1 MLIIQSVQ
9 PHIENTLNKQFSSL
23 GLDASLLDNLDS
35 LGYKEMTEIQAQSLP
50 AIIAGQDVLAKAKTG
65 SGKTA
70 AFGLGLLHNLKV
82 KRFRVQALVMCP
94 TRELAEQVAVELRKL
109 GRKVHNIKVLTL
121 CGGTPMGPQIG
132 SLEHGAHII
141 VGTPGRIMDHL
152 FRQRLDLSEVNTL
165 VLDEADRMLDMG
177 FEVEMAKVIDAVPL
191 DRQTLLFS
199 ATYPDTIKQ
208 ISQDIQ
214 RNPLEVSVE
223 ATHETN
229 SIEQIFFEVD
239 EPHRIKAVAALLS
252 HYQPESA
259 IVFCNTKLACQ
270 EVADE
275 LTAVGV
281 SALALHGDL
290 EQRDR
295 TQVLTRFAN
304 RSVSVLI
311 ATDVASRGLDIKE
324 VNAVISYQITPD
336 PEVHIHRIGRTG
348 RADAKGLALTLCAPK
363 EMARANAIED
373 YQNAKLKWTG
383 IQSIRFHSNRLIQ
396 PEFHTIC
403 IDGGK
408 KSKIRPGDILGALTK
423 DADIAGDDVGKINV
437 TATHTYVAVKTRS
450 VKRALKQFNEG
461 KLKGRKFKARKLS

>member
-239 EPHRIKAVAALLS
+239 EPHRIKSVAALLS

-295 TQVLTRFAN
+295 TQVLIRFAN

>member
-1 MLIIQSVQ
+1 M
-9 PHIENTLNKQFSSL
+9 NKEFASL
-23 GLDASLLDNLDS
+23 GLKNALLDNLDS
-35 LGYKEMTEIQAQSLP
+35 MGFKEMTEIQAMSLP
-50 AIIAGQDVLAKAKTG
+50 AIIEGKDVVAKAKTG

-70 AFGLGLLHNLKV
+70 AFGLGLLHNLRV

-94 TRELAEQVAVELRKL
+94 TRELAEQVALEIRKL
-109 GRKVHNIKVLTL
+109 GRGIHNIKVLTL

-199 ATYPDTIKQ
+199 ATYPDTIAQ
-208 ISQDIQ
+208 ISRDVQ
-214 RNPLEVSVE
+214 RSPIEVSVE
-223 ATHETN
+223 ATHETS
-229 SIEQIFFEVD
+229 SIEQIFFEVE

-252 HYQPESA
+252 HYQAESA
-259 IVFCNTKLACQ
+259 IVFCNTKIACQ

-275 LTAVGV
+275 LASLGV

-290 EQRDR
+290 EQRER

-348 RADAKGLALTLCAPK
+348 RAEAKGLALTLCAPK
-363 EMARANAIED
+363 EIARANAIED
-373 YQNAKLKWTG
+373 YQKAKIKWTS
-383 IQSIRFHSNRLIQ
+383 IQSIRFHANRLIQ
-396 PEFHTIC
+396 PEYATIC

-408 KSKIRPGDILGALTK
+408 KSKIRPGDVIGALTK
-423 DADIAGDDVGKINV
+423 DADIAFEDVGKINV

-461 KLKGRKFKARKLS
+461 KLKGRKFKARKLA

>member
-1 MLIIQSVQ
+1 M
-9 PHIENTLNKQFSSL
+9 NKEFASL
-23 GLDASLLDNLDS
+23 GLNNALLDNLETM
-35 LGYKEMTEIQAQSLP
+35 GFKEMTDIQAMSLP
-50 AIIAGQDVLAKAKTG
+50 AIIEGKDVVAKAKTG

-94 TRELAEQVAVELRKL
+94 TRELAEQVALEIRKL
-109 GRKVHNIKVLTL
+109 GRGIHNIKVLTL

-199 ATYPDTIKQ
+199 ATYPDTIAQ
-208 ISQDIQ
+208 ISQDVQ
-214 RNPLEVSVE
+214 RNPVEVSVE
-223 ATHETN
+223 ATHET
-229 SIEQIFFEVD
+229 SKIEQLFFEV
-239 EPHRIKAVAALLS
+239 EEAHRTKAVAAMLS

-259 IVFCNTKLACQ
+259 IIFCNTKIACQ
-270 EVADE
+270 EVYDE
-275 LTAVGV
+275 LRVLGV

-290 EQRDR
+290 EQRER

-324 VNAVISYQITPD
+324 VNAVISYQVTPD

-348 RADAKGLALTLCAPK
+348 RADAKGLALTICSPK
-363 EMARANAIED
+363 EVHRANAIED
-373 YQNAKLKWTG
+373 YQKSKIKWTG
-383 IQSIRFHSNRLIQ
+383 IQALRFHANRLIQ
-396 PEFHTIC
+396 PEYETIC

-408 KSKIRPGDILGALTK
+408 KSKLRPGDIIGALTK
-423 DADIAGDDVGKINV
+423 DADIVFDDIGKINV
-437 TATHTYVAVKTRS
+437 TAMHTYVAVKTRS

>member
-1 MLIIQSVQ
+1 M
-9 PHIENTLNKQFSSL
+9 NKEFASL
-23 GLDASLLDNLDS
+23 GLNNALLDNLETM
-35 LGYKEMTEIQAQSLP
+35 GFKEMTDIQAMSLP
-50 AIIAGQDVLAKAKTG
+50 AIIEGKDVVAKAKTG

-94 TRELAEQVAVELRKL
+94 TRELAEQVALEIRTL
-109 GRKVHNIKVLTL
+109 GRGIHNIKVLTL

-132 SLEHGAHII
+132 SLEHGAHIV

-177 FEVEMAKVIDAVPL
+177 FEVEMAKVIEAVPL
-191 DRQTLLFS
+191 ERQTLLFS
-199 ATYPDTIKQ
+199 ATYPDTIAQ
-208 ISQDIQ
+208 ISQDVQ
-214 RNPLEVSVE
+214 RNPVEVSVE
-223 ATHETN
+223 ATHET
-229 SIEQIFFEVD
+229 SKIEQLFFEV
-239 EPHRIKAVAALLS
+239 EEAHRVKAVAAMLS

-259 IVFCNTKLACQ
+259 IIFCNTKIACQ
-270 EVADE
+270 EVYDE
-275 LTAVGV
+275 LRELGV

-290 EQRDR
+290 EQRER

-324 VNAVISYQITPD
+324 VNAVISYQVTPD

-348 RADAKGLALTLCAPK
+348 RADAKGLALTICSPK
-363 EMARANAIED
+363 EVHRANAIED
-373 YQNAKLKWTG
+373 YQKSKIKWTG
-383 IQSIRFHSNRLIQ
+383 IQALRFHANRLIQ
-396 PEFHTIC
+396 PEYETIC

-408 KSKIRPGDILGALTK
+408 KSKLRPGDIIGALTK
-423 DADIAGDDVGKINV
+423 DADIVFDDIGKINV
-437 TATHTYVAVKTRS
+437 TAMHTYVAVKTRS

>member
-1 MLIIQSVQ
+1 M
-9 PHIENTLNKQFSSL
+9 NKEFASL
-23 GLDASLLDNLDS
+23 GLNNALLDNLETM
-35 LGYKEMTEIQAQSLP
+35 GFKEMTDIQAMSLP
-50 AIIAGQDVLAKAKTG
+50 AIIEGKDVVAKAKTG

-94 TRELAEQVAVELRKL
+94 TRELAEQVALEIRKL
-109 GRKVHNIKVLTL
+109 GRGIHNIKVLTL

-199 ATYPDTIKQ
+199 ATYPDTIAQ
-208 ISQDIQ
+208 ISQDVQ
-214 RNPLEVSVE
+214 RNPVEVSVE
-223 ATHETN
+223 ATHET
-229 SIEQIFFEVD
+229 SKIEQLFFEV
-239 EPHRIKAVAALLS
+239 EEAHRTKAVAAMLS

-259 IVFCNTKLACQ
+259 IIFCNTKIACQ
-270 EVADE
+270 EVYDE
-275 LTAVGV
+275 LRELGV

-290 EQRDR
+290 EQRER

-324 VNAVISYQITPD
+324 VNAVISYQVTPD

-348 RADAKGLALTLCAPK
+348 RADAKGLALTICSPK
-363 EMARANAIED
+363 EVHRANAIED
-373 YQNAKLKWTG
+373 YQKSKIKWTG
-383 IQSIRFHSNRLIQ
+383 IQALRFHANRLIQ
-396 PEFHTIC
+396 PEYETIC

-408 KSKIRPGDILGALTK
+408 KSKLRPGDIIGALTK
-423 DADIAGDDVGKINV
+423 DADIVFDDIGKINV
-437 TATHTYVAVKTRS
+437 TAMHTYVAVKTRS

>member
-1 MLIIQSVQ
+1 
-9 PHIENTLNKQFSSL
+9 LNKEFASL
-23 GLDASLLDNLDS
+23 GLNNALLDNLES
-35 LGYKEMTEIQAQSLP
+35 MGFKEMTEIQAMSLP
-50 AIIAGQDVLAKAKTG
+50 AIIAGKDVVGKAKTG

-94 TRELAEQVAVELRKL
+94 TRELAEQVALEIRKL
-109 GRKVHNIKVLTL
+109 GRGIHNIKVLTL
-121 CGGTPMGPQIG
+121 CGGTPLGPQIG

-177 FEVEMAKVIDAVPL
+177 FEEEMAKVIKSVPL
-191 DRQTLLFS
+191 NRQTLLFS
-199 ATYPDTIKQ
+199 ATYPDSIAQ
-208 ISQDIQ
+208 ISKNVQ
-214 RNPLEVSVE
+214 RDPLEVSVE
-223 ATHETN
+223 ATHDTS
-229 SIEQIFFEVD
+229 SIEQLFVEVE
-239 EPHRIKAVAALLS
+239 EPDRINLVAAMLS
-252 HYQPESA
+252 HYQAESA
-259 IVFCNTKLACQ
+259 IVFCNTKIACQ
-270 EVADE
+270 EVVNE
-275 LTAVGV
+275 LTQLGV

-295 TQVLTRFAN
+295 TQVLTRFSN
-304 RSVSVLI
+304 RSVSVLV

-348 RADAKGLALTLCAPK
+348 RAEALGLALTLCMPK
-363 EMARANAIED
+363 EIRRAHAIED
-373 YQNAKLKWTG
+373 YQKAKLKWIGTEE
-383 IQSIRFHSNRLIQ
+383 FHFDANRLIQ
-396 PEFHTIC
+396 PEFATIF

-423 DADIAGDDVGKINV
+423 DADIAFDDIGKINV
-437 TATHTYVAVKTRS
+437 AATHTYVAVKTRS
-450 VKRALKQFNEG
+450 VNRALTQFNQG

>member
-1 MLIIQSVQ
+1 
-9 PHIENTLNKQFSSL
+9 LNKEFASL
-23 GLDASLLDNLDS
+23 GLKNALLDNLES
-35 LGYKEMTEIQAQSLP
+35 MGFKEMTEIQAMSLP
-50 AIIAGQDVLAKAKTG
+50 AIIEGKDVVAKAKTG

-70 AFGLGLLHNLKV
+70 AFGLGLLHNLRV

-94 TRELAEQVAVELRKL
+94 TRELAEQVALEIRKL
-109 GRKVHNIKVLTL
+109 GRGIHNIKVLTL

-199 ATYPDTIKQ
+199 ATYPDTIAQ
-208 ISQDIQ
+208 ISRDVQ
-214 RNPLEVSVE
+214 RSPIEVSVE
-223 ATHETN
+223 ATHETS
-229 SIEQIFFEVD
+229 SIEQIFFEVE
-239 EPHRIKAVAALLS
+239 EPNRIKAVAALLS
-252 HYQPESA
+252 HYQAESA
-259 IVFCNTKLACQ
+259 IVFCNTKIACQ

-275 LTAVGV
+275 LASLGV

-295 TQVLTRFAN
+295 TQVLARFAN
-304 RSVSVLI
+304 KSVSVLI

-348 RADAKGLALTLCAPK
+348 RADAKGLAFTLCTAK
-363 EMARANAIED
+363 EMPRANAIED
-373 YQNAKLKWTG
+373 YQKAKIKWTS
-383 IQSIRFHSNRLIQ
+383 IQSIRFHANRLIQ
-396 PEFHTIC
+396 PEYATVI

-408 KSKIRPGDILGALTK
+408 KSKIRPGDVIGALTK
-423 DADIAGDDVGKINV
+423 DADIAFEDVGKINV

-461 KLKGRKFKARKLS
+461 KLKGRKFKARKLN